1 MEMTEEEFMTEVDS
15 LKFKLGTKAYILKSD
30 IVSIGEI
37 FAYDFST
44 KKYQIA
50 NDKYNI
56 WVSEDIVE
64 KLIIQ

>member
-1 MEMTEEEFMTEVDS
+1 MTEEEFMSEVNS

-50 NDKYNI
+50 NDKYEFNF
-56 WVSEDIVE
+56 
-64 KLIIQ
+64 L

>member
-44 KKYQIA
+44 KKYQIV